1 MNIQRQTALILICW
15 VWSFWAVRWEFSNI
29 VDYQLN
35 KNAVKKRKKGMT
47 LKEWFLYTRYREE
60 IPKLLLF
67 LYFVIVIGHPLVLA
81 ICFLL
86 FLLGPYPEIGGNVA
100 KDLLIKVKWKFQNIE
115 FEKKGI
121 RNQAAEQFKIE
132 RAAGQGGIWYRFRPV
147 SVCLDKQLPRRNKY
161 AGTC

>member
-1 MNIQRQTALILICW
+1 M
-15 VWSFWAVRWEFSNI
+15 
-29 VDYQLN
+29 DYQLN

-100 KDLLIKVKWKFQNIE
+100 KGVMVFDIGWELLYAIVFWDWPNRFPKYSRWIK
-115 FEKKGI
+115 KKRGMSP
-121 RNQAAEQFKIE
+121 K
-132 RAAGQGGIWYRFRPV
+132 
-147 SVCLDKQLPRRNKY
+147 RRK
-161 AGTC
+161 

>member
-100 KDLLIKVKWKFQNIE
+100 KGVMAFDIGWELLYAIAFWDWPNRFPKYSRWIK
-115 FEKKGI
+115 KKSGMPP
-121 RNQAAEQFKIE
+121 K
-132 RAAGQGGIWYRFRPV
+132 
-147 SVCLDKQLPRRNKY
+147 RRK
-161 AGTC
+161 

>member
-35 KNAVKKRKKGMT
+35 KNAGKKRKKGMT

-100 KDLLIKVKWKFQNIE
+100 KGVMVFDIGWELLYAIVFWDWPNRFPKYSRWIK
-115 FEKKGI
+115 KKRGMPP
-121 RNQAAEQFKIE
+121 K
-132 RAAGQGGIWYRFRPV
+132 
-147 SVCLDKQLPRRNKY
+147 RRK
-161 AGTC
+161 